1 MNEKRLDLQGL
12 RAIAVVAV
20 MIFHMNADWLPGGY
34 LGVDLFFVLSG
45 YLMALVLSRHQQLG
59 WSEIK
64 GFYARRL
71 ARIAPAA
78 LFVAAVTAPFV
89 LYTLLPFD
97 MRDYSASLVGL
108 VTGTLNIMVANNIGY
123 FSPLAD
129 AQPLLHYWSLMVE
142 LHFYLLIPFVFWMAI
157 RLRWSPVWLT
167 VLLMGVSLGY
177 AEYRV
182 NQAPNDA
189 YYLLASRAWEFLAGV
204 LLFLTLRKADNGL
217 LDAVAPWIGLAI
229 VVWGFLFFDSSYQH
243 PSLSS
248 VIIIVGVVLLMRI
261 PTTHLLAGVL
271 SSRPL
276 VYLGDISYSL
286 YLWHNILIVLVLQKF
301 GELQWLHAVAIA
313 GATLLLAHF
322 TRLYIEVPFLNGSS
336 NREQWWRLSKKAFYW
351 PLVAFL
357 VLFGGYGFD
366 SKGFADF
373 WKSRVSDQSVRAYEL
388 YMEGKKYRE
397 LDAETDCF
405 YRFGSVDQQAL
416 EQVRGCTDQHGKGVL
431 VLGDSHSIGVFR
443 ALNWAR
449 IENKLKAPFVLNLSK
464 GGCGV
469 TTQKLDCF
477 FHQLREDSSWIGENF
492 DKVVY
497 VQRGT
502 GLLNKKAE
510 SERVLDEQ
518 RGETVLAFL
527 SSLGEKTEVVWLGP
541 RIEANRY
548 VSQFVSSGCDAGIK
562 PDQQYGSKLKKLN
575 RELAAKAQTLRFIDA
590 EAYDLKEYGGCDQLY
605 WRDADHWTKGGVK
618 AVSSR
623 LLDLLELQT
632 PNTLPPTR
640 GRAGV
645 GVKFPKIHVYE

>member
-1 MNEKRLDLQGL
+1 MNDKRLDLQGL
-12 RAIAVVAV
+12 RAIAVIAV
-20 MIFHMNADWLPGGY
+20 MVFHMNADWLPGGY

-45 YLMALVLSRHQQLG
+45 YLMGLVLSRHQQLG
-59 WSEIK
+59 WSEVK

-78 LFVAAVTAPFV
+78 IFVAAITTPFV

-142 LHFYLLIPFVFWMAI
+142 LHFYLLIPFVFWLAI
-157 RLRWSPVWLT
+157 RFRWPLVGIT
-167 VLLMGVSLGY
+167 ALLMIVSLGY

-182 NQAPNDA
+182 SQAPNDA

-204 LLFLTLRKADNGL
+204 LLFLTKNRVNNGL
-217 LDAVAPWIGLAI
+217 LDALAPWLGLAI

-248 VIIIVGVVLLMRI
+248 VFIIVGVVLLMRI

-276 VYLGDISYSL
+276 VYLGDVSYSL

-301 GELQWLHAVAIA
+301 GELQWLHAGAIA

-373 WKSRVSDQSVRAYEL
+373 WKTRVSDQSVRAYEL
-388 YMEGKKYRE
+388 YMEGKKYKE
-397 LDAETDCF
+397 VSVKTDCF
-405 YRFGSVDQQAL
+405 YSFGSV
-416 EQVRGCTDQHGKGVL
+416 ENNEIERIYGCSEKYGKGVL

-443 ALNWAR
+443 ALSWGKVEGSIN
-449 IENKLKAPFVLNLSK
+449 APFVVNLSK

-469 TTQKLDCF
+469 NTKKRGCF
-477 FHQLREDSSWIGENF
+477 FSHLIKDKKWIDDNF
-492 DKVVY
+492 NKLIY
-497 VQRGT
+497 VQRGIKLLDNQGESN
-502 GLLNKKAE
+502 GLLDVTKGIV
-510 SERVLDEQ
+510 VLD
-518 RGETVLAFL
+518 FL
-527 SSLGEKTEVVWLGP
+527 SNISESVDVVWLGP
-541 RIEANRY
+541 RIEPNLY
-548 VSQFVSSGCDAGIK
+548 VSKFVMAGCNKKVD
-562 PDQQYGSKLKKLN
+562 PDYLHQGKLKQLN
-575 RELAAKAQTLRFIDA
+575 REIEEQAKQYGVRFINA
-590 EAYDLKEYGGCDQLY
+590 ERYDLEGYGNCEQLF
-605 WRDADHWTKGGVK
+605 WRDTDHWAKDGVK
-618 AVSSR
+618 VASVHLVR
-623 LLDLLELQT
+623 ILGM
-632 PNTLPPTR
+632 N
-640 GRAGV
+640 
-645 GVKFPKIHVYE
+645 